1 MLLEQLLRSM
11 TEGQVDNMTYI
22 LGIDT
27 GGTYTDAVI
36 IDSKTRQILS
46 KSKVLTTKNDLKI
59 GIAGAIDSLKIKDSS
74 LIKMV
79 CLSTTLATNAVVEN
93 RGYKTGLISIG
104 REPGEN
110 TPAQYVYNVS
120 GKINIKG
127 IETEPLMESEIRNA
141 VACLQEKTDA
151 IAVSGYA
158 SVRNPSQEIRV
169 KEIVQDMSELPV
181 FCAHELSGNLGFEER
196 TNTAVLNAGLIG
208 IVKEFVAATKEVL
221 NNKGI
226 RGRLMIVKS
235 DGSLMDE
242 KMASERPIETVLSGP
257 AASITGAAALTG
269 IDSAILLDMGGTTV
283 DIADY
288 NNKSVKIRTGGTR
301 AAEWKTSVRAVDVST
316 HGIGG
321 DSWIQ
326 IDENNIKAGPLKAEP
341 VSRVSFEHKEYLD
354 ELRQVQ
360 SLQVSD
366 AKKLEYSRRYMYIGK
381 DKGISKTPH
390 TYWYFKNHEAAADLL
405 SEMHVVDITPT
416 DLLAV
421 RGIYTD
427 NLNAE
432 AAKIRLGI
440 IAEHMG
446 IDTDRLVQMMTREV
460 EKTIYMACFQ
470 SFADFSEKSIRLNE
484 DKAAVYL
491 IEKMFSA
498 QNDSFLHV
506 RAGLKK
512 PIVAVG
518 APVRAWLPYVADR
531 MNTELI
537 IPENS
542 EVANAVGA
550 ALGYIYESAEA
561 LVRKEKKGNSY
572 CLFLPHE
579 KREFKTKDE
588 AVAAGLAILKNEV
601 SLKAKKSGSENAKIT
616 AGCED
621 IFVDAFGNSEKS
633 YVETRITAEALGEPM
648 F

>member
-1 MLLEQLLRSM
+1 
-11 TEGQVDNMTYI
+11 MTYI

-79 CLSTTLATNAVVEN
+79 SLSTTLATNAVVEN

-169 KEIVQDMSELPV
+169 KKIVQDMSELPV

-257 AASITGAAALTG
+257 AASITLSL
-269 IDSAILLDMGGTTV
+269 IHISEP
-283 DIADY
+283 
-288 NNKSVKIRTGGTR
+288 TR
-301 AAEWKTSVRAVDVST
+301 
-316 HGIGG
+316 H
-321 DSWIQ
+321 
-326 IDENNIKAGPLKAEP
+326 
-341 VSRVSFEHKEYLD
+341 
-354 ELRQVQ
+354 
-360 SLQVSD
+360 
-366 AKKLEYSRRYMYIGK
+366 
-381 DKGISKTPH
+381 
-390 TYWYFKNHEAAADLL
+390 
-405 SEMHVVDITPT
+405 
-416 DLLAV
+416 
-421 RGIYTD
+421 
-427 NLNAE
+427 
-432 AAKIRLGI
+432 
-440 IAEHMG
+440 
-446 IDTDRLVQMMTREV
+446 
-460 EKTIYMACFQ
+460 
-470 SFADFSEKSIRLNE
+470 
-484 DKAAVYL
+484 
-491 IEKMFSA
+491 
-498 QNDSFLHV
+498 
-506 RAGLKK
+506 
-512 PIVAVG
+512 
-518 APVRAWLPYVADR
+518 
-531 MNTELI
+531 
-537 IPENS
+537 
-542 EVANAVGA
+542 
-550 ALGYIYESAEA
+550 
-561 LVRKEKKGNSY
+561 
-572 CLFLPHE
+572 
-579 KREFKTKDE
+579 
-588 AVAAGLAILKNEV
+588 
-601 SLKAKKSGSENAKIT
+601 
-616 AGCED
+616 
-621 IFVDAFGNSEKS
+621 
-633 YVETRITAEALGEPM
+633 
-648 F
+648 